1 MSYVF
6 IFNSR
11 YCCLICFFVYF
22 LRLYCILYI
31 VAWVYCLVH
40 GILSRA
46 RHIVSCMPYCLVHGI
61 LSSRRIVISMYGRFG
76 VLQHI
81 VTSVNCRVDEQ
92 SCRSAVAGTCSSV
105 SVNVP
110 VIQLLTVLLYTV
122 FASSIPLLALVL
134 GKKGKHTFWALL

>member
-22 LRLYCILYI
+22 LRLYI
-31 VAWVYCLVH
+31 VYCGMGV
-40 GILSRA
+40 LSRA

-122 FASSIPLLALVL
+122 FAYSFPLLALVL
-134 GKKGKHTFWALL
+134 GKKEKHTCWALL